1 MTRGANT
8 KTSDAG
14 PESREGREGL
24 EGTERAR
31 REGLRWRR
39 AVERRVSI
47 GVGNRNAGESLAEA
61 PGRSGRRRTRRD
73 GGRGAVS
80 PGAVAARRRR
90 DAARLQRRS
99 PPDTATRSGGSGLSR
114 VGARCTQ
121 APSAPTH
128 VSQMTLC
135 AGHLAKLRDTQL
147 GDRMNRG
154 RLASVWS
161 IGFRVRL

>member
-1 MTRGANT
+1 MTRR
-8 KTSDAG
+8 KTGTPGRD
-14 PESREGREGL
+14 GREGL
-24 EGTERAR
+24 EGTDRAR

-47 GVGNRNAGESLAEA
+47 GVGNRHAGESHAAA
-61 PGRSGRRRTRRD
+61 PGRSGRRRKRRD

-80 PGAVAARRRR
+80 RGAVAVRRRR
-90 DAARLQRRS
+90 NASRLQRRS
-99 PPDTATRSGGSGLSR
+99 HGHRQADTATRSGGSGLSR